1 MIKTLG
7 ILLCTGVIGA
17 AQMNWAASA
26 EYPCYQL
33 QQAPVL
39 DGKIESAVWGT
50 TPEVD
55 GTFVPNSKDDFAERP
70 AWFRAGWTP
79 DALWVAVRC
88 QGSAT
93 NVASGVPLW
102 LQDSVEVSIVP
113 VGGRLQLLA
122 GASGERWEA
131 KRPYGDSSWNSRVV
145 RDAEGW
151 TAEFKIPFRDCG
163 PTAADGTVWP
173 FTTGRY
179 LPGPSTNA
187 IAHRLIGEV
196 ERIAFHAQALTPEKA
211 DAVARGLAAAPP
223 SLPAAY
229 AAAMQAGVNRY
240 AVQPLSDAEKAHP
253 YTNASPGSDYCGAR
267 KYFSVAYT
275 LASND
280 AERARALLQVGH
292 CLYAISARVPS
303 DKNVSLPHRELT
315 RCAYEQVTELRNADP
330 GTLAD
335 ACLYVTYSLYNVG
348 EFKDIPA
355 IQAAAR
361 KTLSMPD
368 LAVYAKMEALRMLS
382 DCAIMLRDY
391 TLTLECSEQA
401 LNTPGADVHSRG
413 WAQVRFNAL
422 DHWRK
427 MSETPRAKYTREYPH
442 DPLDPAASNVLP
454 AIAWARPGL
463 ATPLRALIMCYRD
476 GRREVSQWAQ
486 RLDMEPTVLTTPDRR
501 TFGEKSAESYAAGAV
516 GFAVA
521 AAAKQEK
528 LFVDAM
534 DKPADVMVL
543 AEVAW
548 TALPQTVREKMLKKV
563 ADGTPLILKTD
574 LADRPDP
581 SDGLASVLTNRVL
594 TGLTCV
600 YPFKGLPAFAR
611 FNDRQAWQDGVLER
625 YRHGKG
631 EVWVLK
637 GFETPDYQ
645 LLTPGTPD
653 MPGASK
659 LVEYDYYLA
668 LVTHLLRQAAK
679 VPISVRIEG
688 SDFRTMNREAP
699 EAMAFQL
706 VSATATNV
714 TAVWTVRDRD
724 NRIVL
729 HKQEQLSPQVGTNN
743 VACGLGAICG
753 GEYFLDLQVKDGE
766 RVLDF
771 GSAFV
776 TVQSADRIAD
786 VTIPKSIGKGD
797 AIKGKVRLALSGKTK
812 DLTVHVQRRD
822 NYRRV
827 VGTMEQKARKRCAF
841 KLPTVDPVSA
851 IQFVDVELR
860 RGSEV
865 LDRRSVSFRLKD
877 FEEADRHAVVLKES
891 GKGSYLAEYLSAGH
905 ERAGCGRVLNNV
917 VTEALCVKDF
927 GKGTFA
933 FDNPRLGWIFIAA
946 EVALT
951 DTNAAAW
958 VRLGTDDDS
967 TAVLEW
973 NGAKELRRETMR
985 RLEPGTYRV
994 FAGVR
999 GAASFRSLIV
1009 RMVPENCLSYPSH
1022 PIMPAVRARI
1032 DWNYLK
1038 QHVLSSVNVVDY
1050 VTLSR
1055 GGIGMAAP
1063 TQVIEEWKKNGGNWF
1078 AYDSV
1083 PNWTPDAE
1091 ILSIEEVVKFWTAE
1105 DMRMAYVDG
1114 IMADECTI
1122 AFLPKQQNKFDNYA
1136 QACLRI
1142 GIDPAFKGKVVY
1154 PWIGLGDAANFRGM
1168 MRQLAGSGHKLLL
1181 ERYAAE
1187 CANGAVKR
1195 DLALCYDLEM
1205 APFWEVTPEPQKN
1218 FMQAPCPG
1226 MMAGTFNCD
1235 VRPDVNYKVFLD
1247 MQYNYLVNAPAMAG
1261 LYGFNIYAFYG
1272 ADEETMRWLGKLYRH
1287 YFIEGRRN
1295 LLSKD
1300 PYVLTHLVN
1309 PDFADGLKGWTV
1321 TTAGSN
1327 SVATVTI
1334 PNFGRLTQNRSYLG
1348 NLSGADEVVSM
1359 RRSVK
1364 GPNRLTQTIR
1374 DLQPGRL
1381 YSVSF
1386 YTYDSG
1392 KAAPGSLHA
1401 VSLGIERGET
1411 LPSLSAQ
1418 TPHIDLNRHFT
1429 VFRAK
1434 AATALLT
1441 ISDWKDSAAP
1451 GGQIGQDL
1459 LVDCVQVQPY
1469 MADEPEPPEVSGQSD
1484 TR

>member
-1 MIKTLG
+1 MRKTIG
-7 ILLCTGVIGA
+7 ILLCTGVIGV

-39 DGKIESAVWGT
+39 DGKIEPAIWAAA
-50 TPEVD
+50 PEV
-55 GTFVPNSKDDFAERP
+55 GGLLVPNSEGGFAERP

-93 NVASGVPLW
+93 NAASGVPLW
-102 LQDSVEVSIVP
+102 LADSAEVSIIP
-113 VGGRLQLLA
+113 VGGRLQLLV

-131 KRPYGDSSWNSRVV
+131 KLPYGGSSWNGRVA

-151 TAEFKIPFRDCG
+151 TAEFQIPFKDCG
-163 PTAADGTVWP
+163 PAAADGTVWP
-173 FTTGRY
+173 FTVGRY
-179 LPGPSTNA
+179 IPGPNTNA
-187 IAHRLIGEV
+187 VAHRLIGEV

-211 DAVARGLAAAPP
+211 EAVARELATAPS
-223 SLPAAY
+223 SLPTTY
-229 AAAMQAGVNRY
+229 AAAMRAGTDRY

-267 KYFSVAYT
+267 KYFSVAYA

-292 CLYAISARVPS
+292 CLYAISARVPADRGPS
-303 DKNVSLPHRELT
+303 FPHRELT
-315 RCAYEQVTELRNADP
+315 KSLYEQVTELRNADP

-335 ACLYVTYSLYNVG
+335 AWLYVTYSIYNVG

-355 IQAAAR
+355 IMAAAR
-361 KTLSMPD
+361 KTLSMPG
-368 LAVYAKMEALRMLS
+368 LAVYAKLEALRTLS
-382 DCAIMLRDY
+382 DSASISKDFK
-391 TLTLECSEQA
+391 LTLECSEQA
-401 LNTPGADVHSRG
+401 LNTPGADVNARG
-413 WAQVRFNAL
+413 WAQARFTAL

-442 DPLDPAASNVLP
+442 DSLDPAASNVLP

-476 GRREVSQWAQ
+476 GRREVSQFAQ

-501 TFGEKSAESYAAGAV
+501 TFGQKSAESYAAGAV

-528 LFVDAM
+528 LFEQAL
-534 DKPADVMVL
+534 DKPSDVMVL
-543 AEVAW
+543 AEIAW

-574 LADRPDP
+574 LSAVPVDDP
-581 SDGLASVLTNRVL
+581 LRSALTNRL
-594 TGLTCV
+594 AAGLTCV
-600 YPFKGLPAFAR
+600 YPFKGLPAFAQ
-611 FNDRQAWQDGVLER
+611 FSDRQVWQDGVLER

-645 LLTPGTPD
+645 LLTPGTSD
-653 MPGASK
+653 QPGTVK

-668 LVTHLLRQAAK
+668 LVTHLLRQAAN
-679 VPISVRIEG
+679 VSISVRIEG
-688 SDFRTMNREAP
+688 SDFRSMNREAP
-699 EAMAFQL
+699 EAMAFRL

-714 TAVWTVRDRD
+714 TTVWTARDRD

-729 HKQEQLSPQVGTNN
+729 RKQEQVSLQVGTNN
-743 VACGLGAICG
+743 VACGLGAIGG
-753 GEYFLDLQVKDGE
+753 GEFFLDLQVKDGE
-766 RVLDF
+766 AVLDF

-786 VTIPKSIGKGD
+786 VTLPKSIGKGD
-797 AIKGKVRLALSGKTK
+797 AIKGQVRLALSRKTK

-841 KLPTVDPVSA
+841 KFPAADPLSA
-851 IQFVDVELR
+851 VQFVDVELR

-891 GKGSYLAEYLSAGH
+891 GKGSYLAEYLAAGH

-927 GKGTFA
+927 GKGTFT
-933 FDNPRLGWIFIAA
+933 FENPRLGWVFIAA
-946 EVALT
+946 EVGLT

-958 VRLGTDDDS
+958 VRLGADSDS

-973 NGAKELRRETMR
+973 NGTDELHRETMR

-994 FAGVR
+994 FAGTR
-999 GAASFRSLIV
+999 GAVAFRSLIV
-1009 RMVPENCLSYPSH
+1009 RMVPENCLGYPSH
-1022 PIMPAVRARI
+1022 PVMLAVRAKV

-1038 QHVLSSVNVVDY
+1038 KHLLSSVNVVNF

-1055 GGIGMAAP
+1055 GGIGIAP
-1063 TQVIEEWKKNGGNWF
+1063 PIQAIEEWKKNGGNWF

-1083 PNWTPDAE
+1083 PNWTPDSD
-1091 ILSIEEVVKFWTAE
+1091 ILTIDEVVKFWTAE

-1114 IMADECTI
+1114 VMADECTI
-1122 AFLPKQQNKFDNYA
+1122 GFLSKQQKKFDVYA

-1142 GIDPAFKGKVVY
+1142 GADPAFKGKVVY
-1154 PWIGLGDAANFRGM
+1154 PWVGLGDASNFRGM
-1168 MRQLAGSGHKLLL
+1168 MRQLAGSGHKLML

-1187 CANGAVKR
+1187 YANDAVKR
-1195 DLALCYDLEM
+1195 DLALFYDLEM
-1205 APFWEVTPEPQKN
+1205 APFWEATPEPQKN
-1218 FMQAPCPG
+1218 FLQAPCLG

-1247 MQYNYLVNAPAMAG
+1247 MQYNYLINAPAMAG
-1261 LYGFNIYAFYG
+1261 LHGFN
-1272 ADEETMRWLGKLYRH
+1272 
-1287 YFIEGRRN
+1287 
-1295 LLSKD
+1295 
-1300 PYVLTHLVN
+1300 V
-1309 PDFADGLKGWTV
+1309 
-1321 TTAGSN
+1321 
-1327 SVATVTI
+1327 
-1334 PNFGRLTQNRSYLG
+1334 
-1348 NLSGADEVVSM
+1348 
-1359 RRSVK
+1359 
-1364 GPNRLTQTIR
+1364 
-1374 DLQPGRL
+1374 
-1381 YSVSF
+1381 
-1386 YTYDSG
+1386 
-1392 KAAPGSLHA
+1392 
-1401 VSLGIERGET
+1401 
-1411 LPSLSAQ
+1411 
-1418 TPHIDLNRHFT
+1418 
-1429 VFRAK
+1429 
-1434 AATALLT
+1434 
-1441 ISDWKDSAAP
+1441 
-1451 GGQIGQDL
+1451 
-1459 LVDCVQVQPY
+1459 
-1469 MADEPEPPEVSGQSD
+1469 
-1484 TR
+1484 